1 MPRRITPVPRPQ
13 HQACTITVTVDGG
26 IAPSTPGSRA
36 RLLPLSPLRTA
47 RASFPAC
54 RSSLANAPCGTRWC
68 HVLLSHH
75 LHHTRLEPPGREP
88 VGECTS
94 QCRHCRHLPSLL
106 RRLVKLS
113 GDARPD
119 GRQRAFAWSHI
130 ARGRTSYPL
139 HYRVAFASSILP
151 CPHAYRLAL
160 RLTFPH
166 GRRTGLPCSVSVTTN
181 GVGALCPPVAWDAH
195 DKEARSPC
203 TRYSAPLAQA
213 WQHLWLVFCDDVY
226 RAFTWVRH
234 TIHPSPSPPDAGRY
248 ALPSRCRRQSRDC
261 GFIVRRLCTSRYLH
275 WVGTGRVA

>member
-1 MPRRITPVPRPQ
+1 ML
-13 HQACTITVTVDGG
+13 
-26 IAPSTPGSRA
+26 S
-36 RLLPLSPLRTA
+36 LSPLRTA

-68 HVLLSHH
+68 HVLLSHP

-119 GRQRAFAWSHI
+119 GRQPACAWSHI
-130 ARGRTSYPL
+130 ARGRNSYPP

-151 CPHAYRLAL
+151 CPHAC
-160 RLTFPH
+160 RLTLRFAFPY

-181 GVGALCPPVAWDAH
+181 GVGALCPPVALLPMTRNGRILVPATVPFWLKPSSIFGLFALTMFI
-195 DKEARSPC
+195 ERSPGFAIP
-203 TRYSAPLAQA
+203 SILA
-213 WQHLWLVFCDDVY
+213 
-226 RAFTWVRH
+226 
-234 TIHPSPSPPDAGRY
+234 PSPS
-248 ALPSRCRRQSRDC
+248 RC
-261 GFIVRRLCTSRYLH
+261 
-275 WVGTGRVA
+275 